1 MAGTEEKGVDSGFV
15 GLFKNAKWIITPTQ
29 NSDLNSVRTISELIK
44 SMDCEICQAS
54 PKEHDEAVSLISHLP
69 IFLASALI
77 ETVHTKNNQSLLDL
91 TQKLAATA
99 VSYTHLTLPTTPY
112 V

>member
-1 MAGTEEKGVDSGFV
+1 MAGTEKKGVDSGFE

-29 NSDLNSVRTISELIK
+29 NTDLNAVRTISKLIK

-54 PKEHDEAVSLISHLP
+54 PKEHDVAVSLISHLP

-77 ETVHTKNNQSLLDL
+77 ETAHTKNWYQYKRIIN
-91 TQKLAATA
+91 
-99 VSYTHLTLPTTPY
+99 
-112 V
+112 